1 MKRSEYIILGA
12 AGLIIVAAFWPK
24 SETPE
29 EAAGAL
35 VFSSLAECKTSGKMT
50 LAECDTEWSKAEK
63 QQVAAA
69 PKFEDIKYCETTYG
83 AGNCNKT
90 TVNGVSAFVPA
101 MVGFMVARQ
110 LGAGGPVTQPL
121 YPGSQ
126 QQPCP
131 PGADASQRPDCAA
144 ANRSSSSGGSSG
156 TSSGTSSRSS
166 GSTSGTSSKSYRT
179 GNGQVVVPFS
189 GGSGRVSAP
198 SSTSSSGS
206 GTTSRGGFGSTSS
219 SYSSGG

>member
-126 QQPCP
+126 QPCP

-219 SYSSGG
+219 SFSSGG